1 MTLVSAFVSNMLP
14 IKCVSLFPNYVNLS
28 IRDILAVLSPYL
40 QDVRAENFFYS
51 LGHMTLYI
59 CRCLWGYQWPSVW
72 WCRHDGFQEIT
83 CLMVCSWCVLGD
95 PVFDG
100 VLLVGLKRSCVWL
113 CGPGGFQEF
122 LDLMVWSW
130 WFKEIPCLMVWSWWV
145 SGDPVPDGVVLVG
158 LKRSR
163 VWWCG
168 PSGFQEILYLMVL
181 SRWVLIKDSMTF
193 YWLAALFMSSTI
205 IYLTWF
211 HWFIFRG
218 WCL

>member
-1 MTLVSAFVSNMLP
+1 MCFPVSKLCQLINSWYTCCSVSIFARYSCWELFY
-14 IKCVSLFPNYVNLS
+14 CV
-28 IRDILAVLSPYL
+28 
-40 QDVRAENFFYS
+40 
-51 LGHMTLYI
+51 GHMTLYI

-83 CLMVCSWCVLGD
+83 CLMVCSWCVSGD
-95 PVFDG
+95 PWFDG
-100 VLLVGLKRSCVWL
+100 VVR
-113 CGPGGFQEF
+113 
-122 LDLMVWSW
+122 
-130 WFKEIPCLMVWSWWV
+130 
-145 SGDPVPDGVVLVG
+145 VG

-168 PSGFQEILYLMVL
+168 PGGFQEILYLMVL
-181 SRWVLIKDSMTF
+181 SWWVLIKDSMTF
-193 YWLAALFMSSTI
+193 YWLASLFMSSTI